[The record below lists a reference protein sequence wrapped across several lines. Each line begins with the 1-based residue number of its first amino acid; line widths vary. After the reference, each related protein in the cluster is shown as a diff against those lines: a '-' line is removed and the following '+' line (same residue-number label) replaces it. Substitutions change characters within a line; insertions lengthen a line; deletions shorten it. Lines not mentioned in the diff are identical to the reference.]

1 MVRSSELT
9 GVVHLFIFFLT
20 LRWFL
25 QLESCYHNKL
35 CINGVVWIHTDF
47 AIMSTLEHEIVNAD
61 RITMI
66 TGGRLWFDM

>member
-1 MVRSSELT
+1 MDSYR
-9 GVVHLFIFFLT
+9 
-20 LRWFL
+20 
-25 QLESCYHNKL
+25 
-35 CINGVVWIHTDF
+35 F